1 MLIYMYNFVGL
12 KHILIKLLHYL
23 VSLATSLGI
32 KAIRLLKFA
41 FKLYTSNKDYR
52 GDRSSVAGSPHLSEA
67 CRQFSVPVNIQC
79 SQDVD

>member
-52 GDRSSVAGSPHLSEA
+52 GDRCLRWLVLHTSQKPADNSVYL
-67 CRQFSVPVNIQC
+67 
-79 SQDVD
+79 